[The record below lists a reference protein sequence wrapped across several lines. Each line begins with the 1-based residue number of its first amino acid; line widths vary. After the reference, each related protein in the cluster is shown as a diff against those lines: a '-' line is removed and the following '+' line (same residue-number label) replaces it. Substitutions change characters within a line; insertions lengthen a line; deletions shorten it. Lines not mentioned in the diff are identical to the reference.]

1 MNSMDNLEKNLSQL
15 PKVTLS
21 KKADLKI
28 RLRIY
33 RAMFFASG
41 KSFVQTFLHPH
52 SLLAK
57 ISYLSLL
64 IFVLLGSTAV
74 YAANNDHITPG
85 HSLYPVKKTIENVE
99 QQLSITKKSKVE
111 TLNKL
116 SERRLKEAVNLSNEN
131 LQSVEDQ
138 VEQQKI
144 ISDNIQQTITEAV
157 DNINQAIDTSQTI
170 ENKKKAKEVKEQI
183 KRKNEDISEYLNSID
198 SMAKE
203 RQDEAVIKK
212 VQEAK
217 KTLEEYRKKLE
228 EENREHIKSNRE
240 RKDNASKFE
249 NNRKRNEDDD
259 EHDDKDGDFQRNDR

>member
-1 MNSMDNLEKNLSQL
+1 MDNLEKNLSQL
-15 PKVTLS
+15 PKMTLG
-21 KKADLKI
+21 KKADLRIKA
-28 RLRIY
+28 RIY

-41 KSFVQTFLHPH
+41 ESFVHNFLHPH

-57 ISYLSLL
+57 ISYVSLL
-64 IFVLLGSTAV
+64 IFVLLGGTAV

-99 QQLSITKKSKVE
+99 QQLSLTKKSKVE

-116 SERRLKEAVNLSNEN
+116 SERRLKEAVNLSAEN
-131 LQSVEDQ
+131 LQSAENQ

-183 KRKNEDISEYLNSID
+183 KKKNEDIGEYLNNID

-203 RQDEAVIKK
+203 RQDEAVVKK

-217 KTLEEYRKKLE
+217 KTLEEYKKKLE
-228 EENREHIKSNRE
+228 EENRERIKSNRE
-240 RKDNASKFE
+240 RRDFSNFGNNKKHNE
-249 NNRKRNEDDD
+249 NDDD
-259 EHDDKDGDFQRNDR
+259 LDDEDGDFQRNDR